1 MLKSIASQWRAI
13 NLRQLVISLIIQSI
27 IWWYV
32 PVSYAGKISTAT
44 YGYNLAFLF
53 LFTLTVAASA
63 QLLFSTS
70 FKSRF
75 SLLTIIASF
84 VLAFSGVIN
93 GKFVILLM
101 LLLLPAFFLVL
112 QIEPLQMQNEF
123 GWLIYSLLAT
133 LMIPTTIFFFIVHF
147 LSWTF
152 IWALIPLWLS
162 FLLFLAPTFMLKRD
176 WKYRLFSLVSGIL
189 LIISILFKPIGIS
202 RIIAIVLVILAWI
215 VMQNWPH
222 LTDQYLKYSSW
233 QLIVVL
239 LIYL

>member
-1 MLKSIASQWRAI
+1 MLKSIALQWRAI
-13 NLRQLVISLIIQSI
+13 NFRQLITALIIQSI

-32 PVSYAGKISTAT
+32 PVSYAGKISTAS
-44 YGYNLAFLF
+44 YGYNLVFLF
-53 LFTLTVAASA
+53 LFSLTVAASA
-63 QLLFSTS
+63 QLLFSTE

-101 LLLLPAFFLVL
+101 LLLLPAFLFVL
-112 QIEPLQMQNEF
+112 QIQPFQMQNEF

-133 LMIPTTIFFFIVHF
+133 LMIPTTIFFFIAHF
-147 LSWTF
+147 LSWPF
-152 IWALIPLWLS
+152 IWSLIPLWLS
-162 FLLFLAPTFMLKRD
+162 FLLFLTPTFMLERN
-176 WKYRLFSLVSGIL
+176 WKYRLLSLISGVL
-189 LIISILFKPIGIS
+189 LIISILFETIS
-202 RIIAIVLVILAWI
+202 IAHIIAIVLVIAAWL

-222 LTDQYLKYSSW
+222 LEDQYLKYNFW
-233 QLIVVL
+233 QLVVVI